1 MEKKK
6 KKHVDSNNNNNLKKK
21 TLLYS
26 MPNCEHKKPVM
37 RFELVGLEMGEEN
50 ACCAFKLRLFHFLLR
65 NGQTFQNALTL
76 PVQP

>member
-1 MEKKK
+1 
-6 KKHVDSNNNNNLKKK
+6 
-21 TLLYS
+21 
-26 MPNCEHKKPVM
+26 MPNREHKKPMM
-37 RFELVGLEMGEEN
+37 RFELVGLETGEGN